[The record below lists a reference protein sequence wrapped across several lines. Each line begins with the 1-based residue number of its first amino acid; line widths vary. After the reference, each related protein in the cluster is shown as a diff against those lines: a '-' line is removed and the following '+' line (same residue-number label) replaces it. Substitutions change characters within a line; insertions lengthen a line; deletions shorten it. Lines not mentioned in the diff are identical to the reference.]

1 MVTAAKNAKG
11 LPKSGKAAGAAKGK
25 TSPRARAGKA
35 KKLSPET
42 GAATPSSKSRHK
54 KLQKKEELHRDLVR
68 ELCEVRGH
76 VATCSRAVA
85 ARMDAVLAEVLGTFE
100 GGGIPGEPAR
110 LPCMRAQIA
119 MLQAL
124 RDLKVKP
131 EKGRL
136 KDLGRMGELAAFLV
150 RLMPQGV

>member
-1 MVTAAKNAKG
+1 
-11 LPKSGKAAGAAKGK
+11 
-25 TSPRARAGKA
+25 
-35 KKLSPET
+35 
-42 GAATPSSKSRHK
+42 
-54 KLQKKEELHRDLVR
+54 
-68 ELCEVRGH
+68 
-76 VATCSRAVA
+76 
-85 ARMDAVLAEVLGTFE
+85 MDAVLAEVLGAFE

-110 LPCMRAQIA
+110 LPFMRAQIA